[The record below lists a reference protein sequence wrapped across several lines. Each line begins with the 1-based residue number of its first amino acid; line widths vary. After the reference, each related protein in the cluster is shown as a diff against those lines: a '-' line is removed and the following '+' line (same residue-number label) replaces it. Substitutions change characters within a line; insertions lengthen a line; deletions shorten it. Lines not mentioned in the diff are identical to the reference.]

1 MAKELEFFLNIF
13 NVLLAGFNV
22 HVRGHTYYLDFKSF
36 PDFRYSPQVIQCTR
50 CGYFFT
56 LGHSEMFTAIVIKNQ
71 GEKTLLK
78 SYKNYTKTSVKYS

>member
-22 HVRGHTYYLDFKSF
+22 HVTYIHTYIHTYYLDFKSF
-36 PDFRYSPQVIQCTR
+36 PDFRYSPQVMQCTR

-71 GEKTLLK
+71 GEKTL
-78 SYKNYTKTSVKYS
+78 